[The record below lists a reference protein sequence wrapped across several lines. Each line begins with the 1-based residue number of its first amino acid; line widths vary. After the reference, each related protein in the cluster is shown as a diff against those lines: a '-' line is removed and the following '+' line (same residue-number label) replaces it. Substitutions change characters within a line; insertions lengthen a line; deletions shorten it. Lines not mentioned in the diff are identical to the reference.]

1 MQNQSHDELNKIA
14 KIRRIKNYTKMSKED
29 SIISLLKSKQSFAEL
44 YNNNFDN
51 DRIKGIKK
59 SLFDEKIRDKFSK
72 KEITKI
78 KNELHEIKNKR
89 KIFLNRKKRR
99 LNNTLLNQK
108 WNSIL
113 VKNIRIMIVMILI
126 TME

>member
-29 SIISLLKSKQSFAEL
+29 SIISVLKSKQSFAEL

-89 KIFLNRKKRR
+89 KIFLNRKKKR
-99 LNNTLLNQK
+99 LNNTLLNWK

>member
-29 SIISLLKSKQSFAEL
+29 SIISLLKSKQRFAEL

-51 DRIKGIKK
+51 DKIKGIKK

-99 LNNTLLNQK
+99 LNNTLLN
-108 WNSIL
+108 
-113 VKNIRIMIVMILI
+113 
-126 TME
+126 

>member
-1 MQNQSHDELNKIA
+1 MQNQSHDV
-14 KIRRIKNYTKMSKED
+14 
-29 SIISLLKSKQSFAEL
+29 LKSKQSFAEL

-89 KIFLNRKKRR
+89 KIFLNRKKKR
-99 LNNTLLNQK
+99 LNNTLLN
-108 WNSIL
+108 
-113 VKNIRIMIVMILI
+113 
-126 TME
+126 

>member
-29 SIISLLKSKQSFAEL
+29 SIISVLKSKQSFAEL

-72 KEITKI
+72 KEI

-99 LNNTLLNQK
+99 LNNTLLN
-108 WNSIL
+108 
-113 VKNIRIMIVMILI
+113 
-126 TME
+126 

>member
-29 SIISLLKSKQSFAEL
+29 SIISVLKSKQSFTEL

-89 KIFLNRKKRR
+89 KIFLNRKKKR
-99 LNNTLLNQK
+99 LNNTLLN
-108 WNSIL
+108 
-113 VKNIRIMIVMILI
+113 
-126 TME
+126 